1 MNFINQSTPN
11 GATTDVGSISDNY
24 LALDQATVIIREY
37 VNRVI
42 CGCGILLNIGFQSVL
57 LDKRLRFRAYS
68 YLWARTV
75 CNLLVSLI
83 GVFQLEPPIIGS
95 KYKLN
100 EMVLKNYVTN
110 IFLRIFFVCISLFR
124 RFIDFK

>member
-75 CNLLVSLI
+75 CNLLVCLI
-83 GVFQLEPPIIGS
+83 GVFQLP

-100 EMVLKNYVTN
+100 EMALKNYVTT
-110 IFLRIFFVCISLFR
+110 ILLLSYDPEARIFPCPNETLETE
-124 RFIDFK
+124 